1 MFIYLNMFGD
11 TPYLKIVK
19 EALSSPSS
27 SRSVREIAKDAKA
40 SPASASKTLRELE
53 AKGIL
58 KKRIV
63 GRSHLYSPNLE
74 NALCRH
80 YKSLFNLEKIHSSR
94 FLEECEATFKNIL
107 GIMLYGSR
115 AKGTND
121 EKSDYDFLIIT
132 ATRQKAHLDA
142 HKLGLDAEANFLVF
156 SFGDW
161 KTHAQKNKRFYHELF
176 TYGIA
181 LKGEKPIFEKPRR
194 I

>member
-11 TPYLKIVK
+11 TPYFKIVK
-19 EALSSPSS
+19 EALSSPNSQ
-27 SRSVREIAKDAKA
+27 RSVREIAKDANA
-40 SPASASKTLRELE
+40 SPASASKALRELE
-53 AKGIL
+53 AGGIL

-80 YKSLFNLEKIHSSR
+80 YKALFNLEKIHTSG
-94 FLEECEATFKNIL
+94 FLQECGGTFRSVLSIV
-107 GIMLYGSR
+107 LYGSR

-132 ATRQKAHLDA
+132 ATREKGRLDT
-142 HKLGLDAEANFLVF
+142 HKLGLDAEANCLVF
-156 SFGDW
+156 GFQEW
-161 KTHAQKNKRFYHELF
+161 KSHAQKNKAFYADII

-181 LKGEKPIFEKPRR
+181 LKGEKPVAL
-194 I
+194 